1 MTGLNA
7 TLLRPDALWLAL
19 LIVPAGWLVLK
30 KVRDSGD
37 WFRAI
42 DAELLPHLLRGG
54 VTKQTRR
61 NHWLVPVGLLIAVLG
76 IAGPSFEKIDVP
88 VFQRADA
95 LVIVLDL
102 SASMSAAD
110 IQPSRIQRAR
120 QKIMDILERRTEGV
134 TGLVVYAGDAHVV
147 APLTDDR
154 RTIENLLPALDP
166 AIMPLPGSNPEAAL
180 EAATDLLAAG
190 GLASGRLLLITDG
203 MPAFDTDVIAP
214 SLQSANAELA
224 ILAVGT
230 IAGAPIP
237 RADGGF
243 LRTDDGEIVI
253 PTLDGPGL
261 QSIASRLGGR
271 YAEVALDNR
280 DIDHLLTETAFDDQ
294 GEVQLDRQ
302 TDTWLDQGNWVG
314 LLLAVGLLPLF
325 RRGALSLLLVAPL
338 LWSES
343 SHAQLAQNLWQTP
356 DQQGA
361 RAAMEGDHETAATLF
376 ENPDWRGVAQYR
388 AGQWAK
394 AAKSFESL
402 NTADSWY
409 NKGNSLAQAGQYENA
424 IAAYDQSL
432 NLQPDQGDALKNRDI
447 VRQLLEQ
454 QNEES
459 QQDQQSQ
466 NEDANQDQQSGEEN
480 NQSGDSQDSES
491 QKDQQSSESSD
502 SADGSKDSS
511 NSSDPSQENNQAG
524 EPSGQEEQQGDET
537 PTELSDEQRERLA
550 EQTRQQM
557 GKFDEGLEKQQALEQ
572 WMRRVPD
579 DPGGLLQ
586 RKFRYETIQRLRRGE
601 EPDNEVRW

>member
-1 MTGLNA
+1 MSVSDA
-7 TLLRPDALWLAL
+7 TLLRPEALWLIL
-19 LIVPAGWLVLK
+19 TVLPVTWLVMK
-30 KVRDSGD
+30 KVRASGD
-37 WFRAI
+37 WSRVI
-42 DAELLPHLLRGG
+42 DAELLPHLLKGG
-54 VTKQTRR
+54 VTKQARK
-61 NHWLVPVGLLIAVLG
+61 NHWLVPVGLSIAILG

-120 QKIMDILERRTEGV
+120 QKIMDILNRRSEGV

-147 APLTDDR
+147 APLTDDQ

-166 AIMPLPGSNPEAAL
+166 AIMPLPGSNPKAAL
-180 EAATDLLAAG
+180 EAATGLLAAG

-203 MPAFDTDVIAP
+203 MPAFDADAIAP
-214 SLQSANAELA
+214 MLEIANAELA
-224 ILAVGT
+224 VLAVGT
-230 IAGAPIP
+230 VAGAPIP

-243 LRTDDGEIVI
+243 LRADDGEIVI
-253 PTLDGPGL
+253 PTLDSAEL
-261 QSIASRLGGR
+261 QNIARRLGGR

-280 DIDHLLTETAFDDQ
+280 DIDYLLTETAFDDQ
-294 GEVQLDRQ
+294 GEVQLDRK
-302 TDTWLDQGNWVG
+302 TDTWLDQGNWIA
-314 LLLAVGLLPLF
+314 LLLALGLLPLF
-325 RRGALSLLLVAPL
+325 RRGALSVLLTAPL
-338 LWSES
+338 LWSAPAE
-343 SHAQLAQNLWQTP
+343 AQLAQHLWQTP

-361 RAAMEGDHETAATLF
+361 QAALEGNHEKAATLF
-376 ENPDWRGVAQYR
+376 ENPAWRGVSQYR
-388 AGQWAK
+388 AGQWTEAT
-394 AAKSFESL
+394 KSFEA
-402 NTADSWY
+402 NDTANSWY
-409 NKGNSLAQAGQYENA
+409 NRGNSLAQAGQYENA

-432 NLQPDQGDALKNRDI
+432 NLQPDQADALKNRDI

-454 QNEES
+454 QNQES
-459 QQDQQSQ
+459 EQDQQSE
-466 NEDANQDQQSGEEN
+466 NGSDNQEQQSDQQN
-480 NQSGDSQDSES
+480 KQSGDSEASDDQN
-491 QKDQQSSESSD
+491 DQQSPEDSNSSEDSNGSPDSSD
-502 SADGSKDSS
+502 S
-511 NSSDPSQENNQAG
+511 PQENGQSG
-524 EPSGQEEQQGDET
+524 EPSEQEQQGDEA

-586 RKFRYETIQRLRRGE
+586 RKFRYETIQRLRQGE

>member
-1 MTGLNA
+1 MTVLDA
-7 TLLRPDALWLAL
+7 TLLRPEALWLIL
-19 LIVPAGWLVLK
+19 TVLPATWLVMK
-30 KVRDSGD
+30 KARATGD
-37 WFRAI
+37 WSRVI
-42 DAELLPHLLRGG
+42 DAELLPHLLKDG
-54 VTKQTRR
+54 VTKQARR
-61 NHWLVPVGLLIAVLG
+61 NHWLVPVGLSIAILG

-110 IQPSRIQRAR
+110 IQPSRVQRAR
-120 QKIMDILERRTEGV
+120 QKIMDILSRRTEGV

-147 APLTDDR
+147 APLTDDQ

-180 EAATDLLAAG
+180 EAATGLLAAG

-203 MPAFDTDVIAP
+203 MPGFDADAIAP
-214 SLQSANAELA
+214 VLQIANAELA
-224 ILAVGT
+224 VLAVGT

-243 LRTDDGEIVI
+243 LRADDGEIVI
-253 PTLDGPGL
+253 PALNSAEL
-261 QSIASRLGGR
+261 QNIASRLGGR
-271 YAEVALDNR
+271 YAEVALDSR
-280 DIDHLLTETAFDDQ
+280 DIDYLLIETAFDDQ
-294 GEVQLDRQ
+294 GEVQLDRK
-302 TDTWLDQGNWVG
+302 TDTWLDQGNWIA
-314 LLLAVGLLPLF
+314 LLLALGLLPLF
-325 RRGALSLLLVAPL
+325 RRGALSVLLTAPL
-338 LWSES
+338 LWSAPAE
-343 SHAQLAQNLWQTP
+343 AQLAQNLWQTP

-361 RAAMEGDHETAATLF
+361 QAAAEGNHEKAAALF
-376 ENPDWRGVAQYR
+376 ENRDWRGVSQYK
-388 AGQWAK
+388 AGQWTEAT
-394 AAKSFESL
+394 KSFEAN
-402 NTADSWY
+402 NTANSWY
-409 NKGNSLAQAGQYENA
+409 NRGNSLAQAGQYENA

-432 NLQPDQGDALKNRDI
+432 NLEPDQADALKNRDI

-454 QNEES
+454 QNQES
-459 QQDQQSQ
+459 EQDQQSQ
-466 NEDANQDQQSGEEN
+466 NESGNQEQQSDQQN
-480 NQSGDSQDSES
+480 DQSGDSEASDDQN
-491 QKDQQSSESSD
+491 DQQSSENSNSSEDSNGSPDSSD
-502 SADGSKDSS
+502 S
-511 NSSDPSQENNQAG
+511 PQENSPSG
-524 EPSGQEEQQGDET
+524 EPSEQEQQGDET

-586 RKFRYETIQRLRRGE
+586 RKFRYETIQRLRQGE

>member
-19 LIVPAGWLVLK
+19 LILPAGWLVLK

-61 NHWLVPVGLLIAVLG
+61 NHWLVPAGLLIAVLG

-180 EAATDLLAAG
+180 EAAIDLLAAG

-203 MPAFDTDVIAP
+203 MPAFDADAIAP

-243 LRTDDGEIVI
+243 LRTDSGEIVI

-261 QSIASRLGGR
+261 QNIASRLGGR
-271 YAEVALDNR
+271 YAEVALDNS
-280 DIDHLLTETAFDDQ
+280 DIDYLLIETAFDDI

-302 TDTWLDQGNWVG
+302 TDTWLDQGNWIA

-325 RRGALSLLLVAPL
+325 RRGALSLLLVVPL
-338 LWSES
+338 LWSET
-343 SHAQLAQNLWQTP
+343 SHAQSAQNLWQTP

-361 RAAMEGDHETAATLF
+361 RAAMKGDHETAATLF

-388 AGQWAK
+388 AGQWTE
-394 AAKSFESL
+394 AAKSFESVD
-402 NTADSWY
+402 TADSWY

-432 NLQPDQGDALKNRDI
+432 NLQPDQADALKNRDI

-466 NEDANQDQQSGEEN
+466 NEDANQDQQPGEEN
-480 NQSGDSQDSES
+480 NQSGDPQDSES
-491 QKDQQSSESSD
+491 ENDQQSSESSD
-502 SADGSKDSS
+502 SADSSTDSS

-524 EPSGQEEQQGDET
+524 EPSGQEEQEVNET
-537 PTELSDEQRERLA
+537 QAELSDEQRERLA

>member
-1 MTGLNA
+1 MSVSDA
-7 TLLRPDALWLAL
+7 TLLRPEALWLIL
-19 LIVPAGWLVLK
+19 TVLPVTWLVMK
-30 KVRDSGD
+30 KVRASGD
-37 WFRAI
+37 WSRVI
-42 DAELLPHLLRGG
+42 DAELLPHLLKGG
-54 VTKQTRR
+54 VTKQARK
-61 NHWLVPVGLLIAVLG
+61 NHWLVPVGLSIAILG

-120 QKIMDILERRTEGV
+120 QKIMDILNRRSEGV

-147 APLTDDR
+147 APLTDDQ

-166 AIMPLPGSNPEAAL
+166 AIMPLPGSNPKAAL
-180 EAATDLLAAG
+180 EAATGLLAAG

-203 MPAFDTDVIAP
+203 MPAFDADAIAP
-214 SLQSANAELA
+214 MLEIANAELA
-224 ILAVGT
+224 VLAVGT
-230 IAGAPIP
+230 VAGAPIP

-243 LRTDDGEIVI
+243 LRADDGEIVI
-253 PTLDGPGL
+253 PTLDSAEL
-261 QSIASRLGGR
+261 QNIARRLGGR

-280 DIDHLLTETAFDDQ
+280 DIDYLLTETAFDDQ
-294 GEVQLDRQ
+294 GEVQLDRK
-302 TDTWLDQGNWVG
+302 TDTWLDQGNWIA
-314 LLLAVGLLPLF
+314 LLLALGLLPLF
-325 RRGALSLLLVAPL
+325 RRGALSVLLTAPL
-338 LWSES
+338 LWSAPAE
-343 SHAQLAQNLWQTP
+343 AQLAQHLWQTP

-361 RAAMEGDHETAATLF
+361 QAAAEGNHEKAATLF
-376 ENPDWRGVAQYR
+376 ENSAWRGVSQYR
-388 AGQWAK
+388 AGQWTEAT
-394 AAKSFESL
+394 KSFEA
-402 NTADSWY
+402 NDTANSWY
-409 NKGNSLAQAGQYENA
+409 NRGNSLAQAGQYENA

-432 NLQPDQGDALKNRDI
+432 NLQPDQADALKNRDI

-454 QNEES
+454 QNQES
-459 QQDQQSQ
+459 EQDQQSE
-466 NEDANQDQQSGEEN
+466 NGSDNQEQQSDQQN
-480 NQSGDSQDSES
+480 KQSGDSEASDDQN
-491 QKDQQSSESSD
+491 DQQSPEDSNSSEDSNGSPDSSD
-502 SADGSKDSS
+502 S
-511 NSSDPSQENNQAG
+511 PQENSQSG
-524 EPSGQEEQQGDET
+524 EPSEQEQQGDEA

-586 RKFRYETIQRLRRGE
+586 RKFRYETIQRLRQGE